1 MNHEPAPGLVA
12 FVAALV
18 LVSALLPGCGGATC
32 ERLAADRQA
41 FLTRTATGGG
51 PHLEVTVPYA
61 VANALIAPALTKI
74 DALEVELPGLGS
86 LASAFGELAVRPR
99 RVTLSPAKGDL
110 VGLRLDFD
118 VLVGRDEAFGLWLDT
133 ELRPAVDLAAG
144 RAELG
149 FSPESLK
156 KVVPHLSPDAAE
168 RLGGIVY
175 KRLPTLAR
183 AIVSRAAVDQAAG
196 SAVEFLLKQFYA
208 LAKDK
213 LLRQLSDRARLSIA
227 LPDVPIRTLSLGPT
241 TEAGG
246 GLRLAITTSLPIG
259 AALGPREVRSQR
271 LPADR
276 VTLRASA
283 ATLAELVNWAMAR
296 GLVPSRYNDKGQADD
311 QGEYLAA
318 VEWIAGERPMKA
330 HLWQL
335 EGSCMRLD
343 MGANARVGAKDG
355 KVSIA
360 AEDGVIED
368 VDAAPLTEVGVFFY
382 ALWKDAV
389 NVTLDRSAELRFKVA
404 DQELVSRVEQATL
417 TDDELTLIVTLQPA
431 DRAARIH

>member
-1 MNHEPAPGLVA
+1 MKR
-12 FVAALV
+12 ALV
-18 LVSALLPGCGGATC
+18 VSLLALALAHGPQPARAAERPVVAVFNIEVKRVALGKDRVAELSDYFADSLAATGAFQVVPRDQLKKRLVGLKKKSYQACYDQSCQVEIGRELAASKSLATRLMKIGSKCVVTATLYDLRRAATEGGATA
-32 ERLAADRQA
+32 E
-41 FLTRTATGGG
+41 GGCG
-51 PHLEVTVPYA
+51 E
-61 VANALIAPALTKI
+61 
-74 DALEVELPGLGS
+74 DAL
-86 LASAFGELAVRPR
+86 R
-99 RVTLSPAKGDL
+99 
-110 VGLRLDFD
+110 
-118 VLVGRDEAFGLWLDT
+118 
-133 ELRPAVDLAAG
+133 
-144 RAELG
+144 
-149 FSPESLK
+149 ESLK